1 MKTAILL
8 AALAGAAAGGTA
20 ALLVGSKATVDA
32 RAETQAIEPSAPIA
46 RESESDARFDALAR
60 ELDTLRMDLAT
71 LRAAATREPAEE
83 PASPAP
89 EVAAI
94 SADPTPALR
103 AAVLKVIDDDRKQRE
118 SDREAERQKRE
129 EEQLLA
135 RAERVAKKF
144 NLGLDD
150 QKKLADVYAGERAR
164 FEEMRTLAQNEG
176 GMRADPGGMR
186 DAFRSIRDW
195 RTGELTRLFGA
206 ETGKQI
212 DEFEN
217 ERFRGG
223 VGARRGGNGNG
234 GNGNG
239 GGAGGLQGLGYT
251 SGG

>member
-8 AALAGAAAGGTA
+8 SALVGAATGGTV
-20 ALLVGSKATVDA
+20 ALVVSSKPAPEAQAKAT
-32 RAETQAIEPSAPIA
+32 AIEPSASVA
-46 RESESDARFDALAR
+46 HGAESDARFDALTR
-60 ELDTLRMDLAT
+60 ELDTLRMDLAS
-71 LRAAATREPAEE
+71 LRAAANRAPAEE
-83 PASPAP
+83 PAALAP

-103 AAVLKVIDDDRKQRE
+103 AAVLKVLDDDRKQRE
-118 SDREAERQKRE
+118 NDREAERQKRE

-176 GMRADPGGMR
+176 GLRADPGGMR
-186 DAFRSIRDW
+186 DAFRTIRDW

-223 VGARRGGNGNG
+223 VGARRGGNGGGNG
-234 GNGNG
+234 GNG
-239 GGAGGLQGLGYT
+239 GAQGTLQGLGYT
-251 SGG
+251 NGG